1 MNGKNRLVALM
12 GLGGFLLGAG
22 VGYFYRPPA
31 VLAGQLPFRHV
42 ITRGASLKGF
52 EQVYLEVAQ
61 RSFDYLLVGGLLGAG
76 LGIAAAFLVVR
87 KG

>member
-1 MNGKNRLVALM
+1 MGGKNRVMGLM

-22 VGYFYRPPA
+22 VGFFYRPPA
-31 VLAGQLPFRHV
+31 VLVGQLPFRHV

>member
-1 MNGKNRLVALM
+1 MSGKNRVIGMM

-22 VGYFYRPPA
+22 VGFFYRPPA
-31 VLAGQLPFRHV
+31 VLVGQLPFRHV